1 MATTST
7 TTGSTTSPINTTPM
21 EDAQKQALD
30 TMIKITTLTTKFTAE
45 MDVAKAAHSAAQSPT
60 INS

>member
-1 MATTST
+1 
-7 TTGSTTSPINTTPM
+7 M
-21 EDAQKQALD
+21 ENAQKQALD
-30 TMIKITTLTTKFTAE
+30 TMTKITTLTTKFTAE

>member
-1 MATTST
+1 MPPKIDGNGTSPVDTTS
-7 TTGSTTSPINTTPM
+7 M
-21 EDAQKQALD
+21 ENAQKQALD
-30 TMIKITTLTTKFTAE
+30 TMTKITTLTTKFTAE